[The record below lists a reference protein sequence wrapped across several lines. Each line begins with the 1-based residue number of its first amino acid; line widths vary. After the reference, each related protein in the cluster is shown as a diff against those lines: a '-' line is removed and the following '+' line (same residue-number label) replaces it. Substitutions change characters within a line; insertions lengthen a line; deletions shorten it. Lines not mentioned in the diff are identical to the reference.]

1 MTGDA
6 VIAFLSV
13 IFGSEGKSRCN
24 VNKTADA
31 FKCEAR
37 PPAEGTEPE
46 LLRAGKR

>member
-37 PPAEGTEPE
+37 PPAEGTEPG